1 MSYVSKILKLNS
13 FPVDLINEIIGKV
26 LLKFQNPK
34 VVSTVSGK
42 ETVIILPFVGPDS
55 FTLKSSLLKL
65 YGQCFPQFK
74 LKVIFKVDRRISGFF
89 RVKDVIPVEWKSHV
103 VYELSCDACNASYIG
118 KTVNTLRERFISGAN
133 AHLKFDQKFESPF
146 KLHLRDNP
154 THSFDSDKIQV
165 VDSSAYNIDLETKES
180 LYISY
185 LKPSLN
191 TDTKSRPLLLF

>member
-13 FPVDLINEIIGKV
+13 FLVDLINEIIGKV

-118 KTVNTLRERFISGAN
+118 KTVLSIPCVRG
-133 AHLKFDQKFESPF
+133 
-146 KLHLRDNP
+146 
-154 THSFDSDKIQV
+154 SFLGLMLIL
-165 VDSSAYNIDLETKES
+165 NLTKNLS
-180 LYISY
+180 
-185 LKPSLN
+185 
-191 TDTKSRPLLLF
+191 PLLSFTLGITPPILLIVIKSKF